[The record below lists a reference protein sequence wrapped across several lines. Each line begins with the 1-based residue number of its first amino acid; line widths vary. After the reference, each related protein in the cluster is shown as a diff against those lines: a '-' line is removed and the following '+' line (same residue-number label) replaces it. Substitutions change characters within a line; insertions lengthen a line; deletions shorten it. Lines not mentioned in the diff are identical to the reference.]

1 MIRFRGTASM
11 RSLLMLLATLLAG
24 APVAAAEEAGRGELW
39 LHQAVW
45 DYYEVFRQ
53 DQSAHFFAVS
63 TNGLGAGYSRCKT
76 FNGCSPLDGKREA
89 LLACSKSAPDVE
101 GACYVFANKSKVLWQ
116 GEVHVL
122 SEDEFM
128 ARFYGPASVD
138 EALAERVEHVQGSGD
153 ARGAGQLPSKTVWQR
168 DDFRFPPADLA
179 PAADECRYAFEE
191 LYQTDPARNLFLLD
205 GSGTYCAYSTGFGP
219 AEEAAG
225 FERALEAC
233 AELAGGNCYVYAAGD
248 QLLPGKKRL

>member
-1 MIRFRGTASM
+1 MRFLLILAIALFAGSGAAS
-11 RSLLMLLATLLAG
+11 AQ
-24 APVAAAEEAGRGELW
+24 EAGKGELW
-39 LHQAVW
+39 IHQAVW

-53 DQSAHFFAVS
+53 DQTAHFFAVS
-63 TNGLGAGYSRCKT
+63 TSGLGAGYSRCKT

-101 GACYVFANKSKVLWQ
+101 GACYIFANKSKVVWQ

-122 SEDEFM
+122 SEEDFM
-128 ARFYGPASVD
+128 ARFFGPSSVD
-138 EALAERVEHVQGSGD
+138 EALAERVEHVQGSG
-153 ARGAGQLPSKTVWQR
+153 GATGAAQPPSKTVWQR
-168 DDFRFPPADLA
+168 KDFRFAPSDLA

-191 LYQTDPARNLFLLD
+191 LYQTAPARNLFLLD
-205 GSGTYCAYSTGFGP
+205 GTGTYCAFSTGFGP

-233 AELAGGNCYVYAAGD
+233 AELAGGGCYVYAAGD
-248 QLLPGKKRL
+248 ELLPGRKRL